1 MVAGSRGIRRPS
13 STPQD
18 AARPRS
24 WPHRLCLRAGFRLA
38 PSGDAVGCVVAFV
51 VCAYRARL
59 LRDDAFDVFL
69 TQRGAQQRRPVDRHA
84 QSIVATIS
92 PYGLSISSEWTA
104 LRSAMVAGTG
114 SGFGSATGFVE
125 ADSALRGAS
134 PKGMRGELFITCL
147 LGDFLSKI
155 PGQFVLVSTSFGS
168 GDNPSGDK
176 LSFIGSGLP
185 SPSASASRFRGF
197 SSMFSAGWSP
207 SMTTS
212 HTRERC
218 PLAIGLRVLGLR
230 AQCAEPSFAGG
241 DSNLFTRAAS
251 LPSTKSDGSPF
262 IRYSQTRS
270 ACCQWREPFSF
281 PTADDFDCPI
291 SAAGQTLLRREDEE
305 QEHVEYPR
313 HRGAGRLL
321 RRARDVPAG
330 RHAHASDAGRE
341 GLRCISGGSDH
352 RAISCSSS

>member
-24 WPHRLCLRAGFRLA
+24 WPHRLYRRTGFRLA
-38 PSGDAVGCVVAFV
+38 PSGDAVGGVVAFV

-155 PGQFVLVSTSFGS
+155 PGQFVLC
-168 GDNPSGDK
+168 
-176 LSFIGSGLP
+176 
-185 SPSASASRFRGF
+185 SASPHRARPVPDGAHGASEDDQGR
-197 SSMFSAGWSP
+197 
-207 SMTTS
+207 
-212 HTRERC
+212 
-218 PLAIGLRVLGLR
+218 
-230 AQCAEPSFAGG
+230 
-241 DSNLFTRAAS
+241 
-251 LPSTKSDGSPF
+251 
-262 IRYSQTRS
+262 SQ
-270 ACCQWREPFSF
+270 
-281 PTADDFDCPI
+281 
-291 SAAGQTLLRREDEE
+291 REDEE

-352 RAISCSSS
+352 RAISCSSN